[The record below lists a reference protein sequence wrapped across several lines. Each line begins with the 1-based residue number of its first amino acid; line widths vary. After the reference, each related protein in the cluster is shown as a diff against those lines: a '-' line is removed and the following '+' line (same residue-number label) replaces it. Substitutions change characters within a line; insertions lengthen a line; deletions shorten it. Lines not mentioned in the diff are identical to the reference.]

1 MRRVKDPWKGFA
13 IFYLLPIFIFIFL
26 LQGGFFLI
34 PFLIIGILILG
45 TISVFFYE
53 DERVTRPIPQKD
65 LYVNSPVSSELHR
78 QRLYAAREQA
88 IKEGTQ
94 AKFGCGCAWLL
105 GLPFAIYLF
114 GVFFNN

>member
-1 MRRVKDPWKGFA
+1 MRRVKYPWKGFA
-13 IFYLLPIFIFIFL
+13 IFYLLPISIAIFI

-34 PFLIIGILILG
+34 PFLIIGFLILG
-45 TISVFFYE
+45 TIGVFFHE
-53 DERVTRPIPQKD
+53 DERITRPIPQED

-88 IKEGTQ
+88 EKEETY

-105 GLPFAIYLF
+105 GIPFAIYLF
-114 GVFFNN
+114 GVFFN